1 MVILNFMVIMI
12 YCLYSSTRFNMRY
25 FTFLAII
32 FCCLGCQEQT
42 AQLEENYSKS
52 DISLAILGI
61 AQDAGYPQ
69 AGCLKDCCKPF
80 KTGEEK
86 ARYATSI
93 AIIDRTTK
101 QTWLFEATPD
111 VKHQLYQLQELSGF
125 DAIVPN
131 GVFLTHAH
139 IGHYTGLIHFG
150 HEVMGAKKLPVF
162 AMPKMSNY
170 LTNNGPWSQLVKF
183 NNIALQPL
191 MADSSVQLSPNIKVT
206 PFLVPHRDEFSETVG
221 YEIQTT
227 NKKIL
232 FIPDIN
238 KWNIWDR
245 DIVELVKN
253 CDLALLDGTF
263 YENGE
268 LPNRDMSQILHPFIE
283 ESMNTFANLSD
294 ADKQKIMF
302 IHFNH
307 TNPILRNTKEYQ
319 EVIDAGYQVAREGME
334 IEL

>member
-1 MVILNFMVIMI
+1 
-12 YCLYSSTRFNMRY
+12 MRHL
-25 FTFLAII
+25 TFLTLLL
-32 FCCLGCQEQT
+32 CLISCQVDNAEEAKLDENHST
-42 AQLEENYSKS
+42 AEVGLV
-52 DISLAILGI
+52 ILGI

-80 KTGEEK
+80 RVGEEK
-86 ARYATSI
+86 VRSATSI
-93 AIIDRTTK
+93 AIIDRKTE

-111 VKHQLYQLQELSGF
+111 IKNQLYQLQELSGF

-131 GVFLTHAH
+131 GIFLTHAH
-139 IGHYTGLIHFG
+139 IGHYTGLMHFG
-150 HEVMGAKKLPVF
+150 HEVMGTKELPVF

-183 NNIALQPL
+183 GNIALQPL
-191 MADSSVQLSPNIKVT
+191 AADSSVQLTPNIKVT

-221 YEIQTT
+221 YEIVAN

-245 DIVELVKN
+245 DIVELIKN

-263 YENGE
+263 YKNGE

-283 ESMNTFANLSD
+283 ESMNTFADLSE

-307 TNPILRNTKEYQ
+307 TNPILRNTKEHQ

>member
-1 MVILNFMVIMI
+1 MPFKNGSLKID
-12 YCLYSSTRFNMRY
+12 MRY
-25 FTFLAII
+25 LTILAILFI
-32 FCCLGCQEQT
+32 FGSCQINQSK
-42 AQLEENYSKS
+42 ENNIAKKTSTT
-52 DISLAILGI
+52 DVSLAILGI

-80 KTGEEK
+80 RQGNEK
-86 ARYATSI
+86 ARSATSI
-93 AIIDRTTK
+93 AIIDNTTQ

-111 VKHQLYQLQELSGF
+111 IKHQLYELQEVSGF
-125 DAIVPN
+125 DVIIPN
-131 GVFLTHAH
+131 GIFLTHAH
-139 IGHYTGLIHFG
+139 IGHYTGLMHFG

-170 LTNNGPWSQLVKF
+170 LTNNGPWSQLVEFK
-183 NNIALQPL
+183 NIDLQPL
-191 MADSSVQLSPNIKVT
+191 KADSIVQLTDKIKVT
-206 PFLVPHRDEFSETVG
+206 PFLVPHRDEYSETVG

-238 KWNIWDR
+238 KWNVWDR

-263 YENGE
+263 YKNGE

-283 ESMNTFANLSD
+283 ESMNTFADLSET
-294 ADKQKIMF
+294 DKKKVMF

-307 TNPILRNTKEYQ
+307 TNPILRNTKEHQ
-319 EVIDAGYQVAREGME
+319 EVLDAGYQVAREGMV

>member
-1 MVILNFMVIMI
+1 
-12 YCLYSSTRFNMRY
+12 MRHL
-25 FTFLAII
+25 TFLTLLL
-32 FCCLGCQEQT
+32 CLISCQVDNAEEAKLDENHST
-42 AQLEENYSKS
+42 AEVGLV
-52 DISLAILGI
+52 ILGI

-80 KTGEEK
+80 RVGEEK
-86 ARYATSI
+86 VRSATSI
-93 AIIDRTTK
+93 AIIDRKTE

-111 VKHQLYQLQELSGF
+111 IKNQLYQLQELSGF
-125 DAIVPN
+125 DAIMPN
-131 GVFLTHAH
+131 GIFLTHAH

-150 HEVMGAKKLPVF
+150 HEVMGAKQLPVF
-162 AMPKMSNY
+162 VMPKMSDY

-183 NNIALQPL
+183 ENIALQPL
-191 MADSSVQLSPNIKVT
+191 AADSSVQLTPNIKVT

-221 YEIQTT
+221 YEIVAN

-245 DIVELVKN
+245 DIVELIKN

-263 YENGE
+263 YKNGE

-283 ESMNTFANLSD
+283 ESMNTFADLSE
-294 ADKQKIMF
+294 ADKKKIMF

-307 TNPILRNTKEYQ
+307 TNPILRNTKEHQ

>member
-1 MVILNFMVIMI
+1 
-12 YCLYSSTRFNMRY
+12 MRY
-25 FTFLAII
+25 LTILII
-32 FCCLGCQEQT
+32 SLLFVNCDNSEQT
-42 AQLEENYSKS
+42 KPEIERNTS

-80 KTGEEK
+80 RVGKEK
-86 ARYATSI
+86 ARSATSI

-111 VKHQLYQLQELSGF
+111 VKHQLYQLQELSDF
-125 DAIVPN
+125 DEIIPN
-131 GVFLTHAH
+131 GIFLTHAH

-150 HEVMGAKKLPVF
+150 HEVMGIKKLPVF

-170 LTNNGPWSQLVKF
+170 LTNNGSWSQLVKF
-183 NNIALQPL
+183 NNIDLQPL
-191 MADSSVQLSPNIKVT
+191 AADSSIQLNKNIKVT
-206 PFLVPHRDEFSETVG
+206 PFLVPHRDEYSETVG

-245 DIVELVKN
+245 DITELVKN

-263 YENGE
+263 YKNGE

-283 ESMNTFANLSD
+283 ESMTTFSELSKR
-294 ADKQKIMF
+294 DKQKIMF

-307 TNPILRNTKEYQ
+307 TNPILRDTEEYQ

-334 IEL
+334 IDL

>member
-1 MVILNFMVIMI
+1 
-12 YCLYSSTRFNMRY
+12 MRY
-25 FTFLAII
+25 LTILVALLCFVS
-32 FCCLGCQEQT
+32 CQIDK
-42 AQLEENYSKS
+42 SKEDELTIKKSSS

-80 KTGEEK
+80 REGKEKT
-86 ARYATSI
+86 RSATSI
-93 AIIDRTTK
+93 AIIDKTTE

-111 VKHQLYQLQELSGF
+111 IKHQLYQLQELSGF
-125 DAIVPN
+125 DEIIPN

-150 HEVMGAKKLPVF
+150 HEVMGAKELPVF
-162 AMPKMSNY
+162 AMPKMSDY
-170 LTNNGPWSQLVKF
+170 LKTNGPWSQLVEF

-191 MADSSVQLSPNIKVT
+191 VADSSVQLTKEIKVT
-206 PFLVPHRDEFSETVG
+206 PFRVPHRDEYSETVG
-221 YEIQTT
+221 YEIQTS

-238 KWNIWDR
+238 KWNVWDR
-245 DIVELVKN
+245 DIVELIKN

-263 YENGE
+263 YKNGE

-283 ESMNTFANLSD
+283 ESMNTFAGLSE
-294 ADKQKIMF
+294 ADKKKVMF

-307 TNPILRNTKEYQ
+307 TNPILRDTKEYQ
-319 EVIDAGYQVAREGME
+319 EVIDAGYQVAREGMA

>member
-1 MVILNFMVIMI
+1 
-12 YCLYSSTRFNMRY
+12 MRY
-25 FTFLAII
+25 GTILMMLLFFMSCDNA
-32 FCCLGCQEQT
+32 EQKKT
-42 AQLEENYSKS
+42 EIAEDTN

-80 KTGEEK
+80 REGEEK
-86 ARYATSI
+86 ARSAASI

-170 LTNNGPWSQLVKF
+170 LTNNELINRHVGVPSPPLRRLRRAADTRRLQGGAGARWRRTNFGRSRTISPRRKEREGPACLCSLNVLPARRQILG
-183 NNIALQPL
+183 
-191 MADSSVQLSPNIKVT
+191 SP
-206 PFLVPHRDEFSETVG
+206 R
-221 YEIQTT
+221 
-227 NKKIL
+227 L
-232 FIPDIN
+232 FI
-238 KWNIWDR
+238 
-245 DIVELVKN
+245 
-253 CDLALLDGTF
+253 
-263 YENGE
+263 
-268 LPNRDMSQILHPFIE
+268 DMIASTGSRQSATTLSRTPASSQRYCR
-283 ESMNTFANLSD
+283 S
-294 ADKQKIMF
+294 
-302 IHFNH
+302 
-307 TNPILRNTKEYQ
+307 
-319 EVIDAGYQVAREGME
+319 ARRG
-334 IEL
+334 

>member
-1 MVILNFMVIMI
+1 
-12 YCLYSSTRFNMRY
+12 MRY
-25 FTFLAII
+25 GTILMMLLFFMSCDNA
-32 FCCLGCQEQT
+32 EQKKT
-42 AQLEENYSKS
+42 EIAEDTN

-80 KTGEEK
+80 REGEEK
-86 ARYATSI
+86 ARSAASI

-183 NNIALQPL
+183 NNITLQPL
-191 MADSSVQLSPNIKVT
+191 KADSSVQLTSNIKVT
-206 PFLVPHRDEFSETVG
+206 PFLVPHRDEYSETVG
-221 YEIQTT
+221 YEIETT

-245 DIVELVKN
+245 DIVELIKG

-263 YENGE
+263 YKNGE

-283 ESMNTFANLSD
+283 ESMNTFADLS
-294 ADKQKIMF
+294 AEDKNKVMF

-307 TNPILRNTKEYQ
+307 TNPILRDTKEHQ

-334 IEL
+334 IKM